1 LIKNPR
7 REIAGGFLLWTPGAF
22 LIEQDGFPESVAR
35 AHGIHFRVDID
46 AGSRSRIIQCML
58 PCMPLLTADD
68 PAAFTIERPQ
78 GRSEFLL
85 VCDHASR
92 LVPHSL
98 ASLGLDDTQL
108 ATHIAWDIG
117 AANVAKRLSAA
128 LDATLLLQN
137 YSRLVIDCNRPPGS
151 ESSIPTQS
159 EYVRIAANEG
169 LTTAATAA
177 RVAEIFTPYHRAIST
192 VLEQRR
198 VAGVR
203 TLLVSMHSFTPV
215 YLGETRPW
223 KVGLMYR
230 HDRRLGHALLELLR
244 QDDDLHAGENLPY
257 AIGDNTDYTIPM
269 HGEARRL
276 PHVGIEIR
284 QDLITDTLGQQEWA
298 TRLASL
304 LPLAGK
310 GIQ

>member
-1 LIKNPR
+1 
-7 REIAGGFLLWTPGAF
+7 
-22 LIEQDGFPESVAR
+22 
-35 AHGIHFRVDID
+35 
-46 AGSRSRIIQCML
+46 ML
-58 PCMPLLTADD
+58 PCMPLLTADE
-68 PAAFTIERPQ
+68 PVAFTLERPQ

-98 ASLGLDDTQL
+98 GSLGLDDTQL
-108 ATHIAWDIG
+108 ASHIAWDIG
-117 AANVAKRLSAA
+117 AAGVAKRLSTA
-128 LDATLLLQN
+128 LDATLLLQS

-151 ESSIPTQS
+151 ASSIPTRS

-169 LTTAATAA
+169 LTTAAKAA
-177 RVAEIFTPYHRAIST
+177 RVAEIFTPYHAAIST
-192 VLEQRR
+192 VLDQRR
-198 VAGVR
+198 AAGTR

-215 YLGETRPW
+215 YLGQTRPW

-230 HDRRLGHALLELLR
+230 DEQRLGRALLELLR
-244 QDDDLHAGENLPY
+244 QDDSLHAGENQPY
-257 AIGDNTDYTIPM
+257 AISNDTDYTIPV
-269 HGEARRL
+269 HAEARRL

-284 QDLITDTLGQQEWA
+284 QDLITDTHGQHEWA
-298 TRLASL
+298 TRLAQL

>member
-1 LIKNPR
+1 
-7 REIAGGFLLWTPGAF
+7 
-22 LIEQDGFPESVAR
+22 
-35 AHGIHFRVDID
+35 
-46 AGSRSRIIQCML
+46 
-58 PCMPLLTADD
+58 MPLLTADE
-68 PAAFTIERPQ
+68 PAAFTMERPQ

-92 LVPHSL
+92 LLPRSL
-98 ASLGLDDTQL
+98 GSLGLDDTQL
-108 ATHIAWDIG
+108 VSHIAWDIG
-117 AANVAKRLSAA
+117 AADVARRLSTA
-128 LDATLLLQN
+128 LDAPLLLQS

-151 ESSIPTQS
+151 ESSTPVRS

-169 LTTAATAA
+169 LTTAAKAS
-177 RVAEIFTPYHRAIST
+177 RVAEIFAPYHAAIST
-192 VLEQRR
+192 VLDQRR
-198 VAGVR
+198 VAGTR
-203 TLLVSMHSFTPV
+203 TLLVSVHSFTPV

-223 KVGLMYR
+223 KIGLMYR

-244 QDDDLHAGENLPY
+244 QDTILHVGENLPY
-257 AIGDNTDYTIPM
+257 AISDDTDYTIPV

-284 QDLITDTLGQQEWA
+284 QDLIIDTLGQQEWA